1 MSKYVIFAGG
11 FIVALIALTLVALW
25 QFGFFKD
32 SKPKPSGLVLPA
44 SSVAPGVD
52 TRRRYSRYGSYS
64 TRRR

>member
-1 MSKYVIFAGG
+1 MSKYLIFAGG
-11 FIVALIALTLVALW
+11 FIVALIALTLAALW
-25 QFGFFKD
+25 QFGYFKD
-32 SKPKPSGLVLPA
+32 SKPVGLVLPA